1 MTSMTAEQYIEKY
14 IDLIDMEQ
22 WDVFWDGAWYWLNN
36 KETAR
41 LLDLLDS
48 IGISKA
54 SSYSIR
60 EYLYR
65 YWLGSLLK
73 VCPDRKEVSI
83 LLYSDMRNQFG
94 LTDDECLDIFVD
106 EINNYYKNSL
116 YLDEDDMFIRK
127 KVTH

>member
-1 MTSMTAEQYIEKY
+1 MISMTAEQYIEKY

-22 WDVFWDGAWYWLNN
+22 WDVFWEGAWYWLDN
-36 KETAR
+36 KETDR
-41 LLDLLDS
+41 LLGLLDS

-54 SSYSIR
+54 SSSSIR

-73 VCPDRKEVSI
+73 ICPDNKEVSI

-106 EINNYYKNSL
+106 EINNYYKDSL